1 MMNSKRHSSSSS
13 RSSSNTTNTTTTT
26 RPRGHAGGLLQAALA
41 LGAALALLVPGAA
54 QANPD
59 VRWSVTI
66 GSPGHGHPGH
76 PGVVY
81 LPPPRGIYVHPAPIV
96 YGPPAYG
103 HYRERRHQHKHH
115 HHHHH
120 YYQRDDDDDDD
131 RGAYR
136 RGARRDSDRDGVPD
150 RWDRRPENP
159 WRH

>member
-1 MMNSKRHSSSSS
+1 MMNDSKRHSSSS
-13 RSSSNTTNTTTTT
+13 TTNTITTQ
-26 RPRGHAGGLLQAALA
+26 PRGHASGLLQAALA
-41 LGAALALLVPGAA
+41 LGTALALLAPGAA

-66 GSPGHGHPGH
+66 GSPGHGHHGH

-81 LPPPRGIYVHPAPIV
+81 VPPPSRGVYVHPAPVI

-103 HYRERRHQHKHH
+103 HYRERRHHHK

-131 RGAYR
+131 DRHHHR

-159 WRH
+159 WRY